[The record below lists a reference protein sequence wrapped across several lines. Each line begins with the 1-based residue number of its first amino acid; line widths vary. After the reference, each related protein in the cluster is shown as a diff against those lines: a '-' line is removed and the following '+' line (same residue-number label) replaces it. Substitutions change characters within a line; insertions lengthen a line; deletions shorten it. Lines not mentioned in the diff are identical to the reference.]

1 MTSVVEINLIDESA
15 KTQLEKVNEI
25 VKNFAAGDKTVL
37 LTKDEMLV
45 KVIPMLAVKNKIK
58 IKIKMS
64 EDIWNITLERS
75 GNV

>member
-1 MTSVVEINLIDESA
+1 VTSVVEINLIDESA
-15 KTQLEKVNEI
+15 KAQLEKVNEI

-58 IKIKMS
+58 MKIKMS

-75 GNV
+75 ENV

>member
-1 MTSVVEINLIDESA
+1 VTSVDEINLIDESA

-25 VKNFAAGDKTVL
+25 VKNFAAGDKKVL

-58 IKIKMS
+58 MKIKMS

-75 GNV
+75 ENA

>member
-1 MTSVVEINLIDESA
+1 MTSVDEINLIDESA
-15 KTQLEKVNEI
+15 KTQLDKVNEI
-25 VKNFAAGDKTVL
+25 VKNFAAGDKKVL

-58 IKIKMS
+58 MKIKMS

-75 GNV
+75 ENA

>member
-58 IKIKMS
+58 MKIKMS
-64 EDIWNITLERS
+64 EDIWNITFERS
-75 GNV
+75 ENV

>member
-15 KTQLEKVNEI
+15 KAQLEKVNEI

-58 IKIKMS
+58 MKIKMS

-75 GNV
+75 ENV

>member
-1 MTSVVEINLIDESA
+1 MTSVDEINLIDESA

-25 VKNFAAGDKTVL
+25 VKNFAAGDKKVL

-58 IKIKMS
+58 MKIKMS

-75 GNV
+75 ENA